1 MRFQFDYSVHIMS
14 KGIMKVV
21 FLALYLDNL
30 LIFRKDLQALRI
42 VKEKFFVT
50 FEMKNK
56 PQQGLILL
64 RDLDFEGQK
73 IKDN

>member
-1 MRFQFDYSVHIMS
+1 MRFQFDNIIHIMS

-21 FLALYLDNL
+21 FLALYLNNL

-50 FEMKNK
+50 FEMKDK
-56 PQQGLILL
+56 P
-64 RDLDFEGQK
+64 K
-73 IKDN
+73 

>member
-1 MRFQFDYSVHIMS
+1 MQQVWNKKMDEFLKRNNFTQSQSDYSVHIKL
-14 KGIMKVV
+14 KGKMKVV

-50 FEMKNK
+50 FEMKDK
-56 PQQGLILL
+56 P
-64 RDLDFEGQK
+64 K
-73 IKDN
+73 

>member
-1 MRFQFDYSVHIMS
+1 MS

-30 LIFRKDLQALRI
+30 LMFIKDLQALRI

-50 FEMKNK
+50 FEMKYK
-56 PQQGLILL
+56 PKQGLILL
-64 RDLDFEGQK
+64 RDLKFKG
-73 IKDN
+73 